1 MHPQMRVCTPKCTP
15 NLNIISR
22 SKSYRIRIQMKSV
35 PEIRVFVHHFSH
47 NLANKILI
55 LALTLVSVT
64 HNRSSCA
71 FSRKM
76 KEVFLS
82 FIKNVFMILI
92 SNMISAMSGSES
104 LENELSFQLHHFTTG
119 KMLNVSKKIDILVL
133 GVGHF

>member
-1 MHPQMRVCTPKCTP
+1 
-15 NLNIISR
+15 
-22 SKSYRIRIQMKSV
+22 MKSV